1 MNTKRKIFSI
11 VLTLA
16 LMAGLIQPC
25 LRTTVLAADTDNQR
39 TFTFESEA
47 FYKSMKE
54 VLAYVNNLNS
64 VIASDDDSRTLTLDM
79 RKITWIYIKGV
90 DLTNTNSRLILETL
104 FRECTNLSMFGLRN
118 CNLDGFDFSLLN
130 RDSLE
135 WLYLEDVDIKRMPN
149 LTLNNLKILGLTG
162 NDLSAKGACANITED
177 KFPRLTKLVMDDC
190 ELSDISFIG
199 NLGSLTSLS
208 LADNR
213 LTDASVS
220 QLIEW
225 SNSNLSGLTTLNI
238 GKIVHH
244 GMGGSDFI
252 NLSSTNRFTDI
263 AGLASL
269 FQHFPGLSSLDLTSL
284 NITSLSEFANIPGT
298 NKISLDLRR
307 NKINDFAG
315 LEKDSR
321 FTLNLAY
328 QDYSVSGDF
337 VEGRESETPELIR
350 RVHDEN
356 DVLHGKLEYNNCS
369 ISDDG
374 TRLAILP
381 KASSA
386 SVRATSGKLSGS
398 TFSLSFKRIPNY
410 SVPKNITA
418 CIGDTLADVALPAK
432 FAWENPELVLEAEGL
447 HTYKAVYTPLD
458 LDRYVAVDDID
469 IPVNVISSVPQPTPT
484 VTPTPLPSTPAPTAT
499 PTLMPTSTIAPT
511 ATSAPTA
518 TVAPTATATPIATAT
533 ATPAPTMKPVATAA
547 PTATIEPTVP
557 VRPTATATPIAT
569 TTATPV
575 PTMKPVVTAAPN
587 ATIEPTPTA
596 KPTATAEPTPSAVTP
611 TPHIPIPTL
620 SVQLPVPTAS
630 VPPVITPTLKPDESN
645 QSGNQIEER
654 KDLSLLLATG
664 EQEGK
669 RGVRLTWRKWSG
681 CSGYEAYWSYCDG
694 KKNYKKLKT
703 VPSAGKR
710 VSVHK
715 KLKKDRA
722 YKYYVAAYQIKDGRK
737 YYLAKSPVIHVA
749 MNKEPRTNVRSIQL
763 NKKRIVLPIN
773 QTFQIRAAATKESRK
788 KKLLAHE
795 ETFRYYVDDRE
806 VAGVSK
812 KGVIRA
818 KKKGIATVFVIANN
832 GVANKVKVIVK

>member
-1 MNTKRKIFSI
+1 MNTKRNILSI

-25 LRTTVLAADTDNQR
+25 IRTTVLAADTDNQR

-54 VLAYVNNLNS
+54 VLAYGNNLNS

-90 DLTNTNSRLILETL
+90 DLTNADSRLILETL

-118 CNLDGFDFSLLN
+118 CNLDGFDFSLLS

-135 WLYLEDVDIKRMPN
+135 WLYLEDVDIKRMPD
-149 LTLNNLKILGLTG
+149 LTLNNLKTLGLTG
-162 NDLSAKGACANITED
+162 NDLSAEGACANITED
-177 KFPRLTKLVMDDC
+177 KFPSLTKLVMDDC

-284 NITSLSEFANIPGT
+284 NITSLSAFANIPGT

-328 QDYSVSGDF
+328 QDYSVSGGF

-369 ISDDG
+369 ISNDG

-381 KASSA
+381 KANSA
-386 SVRATSGKLSGS
+386 SVRVTSGKLSGS
-398 TFSLSFKRIPNY
+398 TFSLNFKRIPNY
-410 SVPKNITA
+410 TVPENITA

-458 LDRYVAVDDID
+458 LERYVAVDDID

-484 VTPTPLPSTPAPTAT
+484 VAPTPFPSTPAPTAT
-499 PTLMPTSTIAPT
+499 PTLTPTPTIAPT

-533 ATPAPTMKPVATAA
+533 ATPVPTMKPVATAA
-547 PTATIEPTVP
+547 PTATSAPTATVA
-557 VRPTATATPIAT
+557 PTATATPIAT
-569 TTATPV
+569 ATATPV
-575 PTMKPVVTAAPN
+575 PTMKPVATAVPT
-587 ATIEPTPTA
+587 ATIEPTP
-596 KPTATAEPTPSAVTP
+596 SAVVTP
-611 TPHIPIPTL
+611 TPHIPIPT
-620 SVQLPVPTAS
+620 AS
-630 VPPVITPTLKPDESN
+630 VSPVITPTQKPDESN

-664 EQEGK
+664 KQEGK

-703 VPSAGKR
+703 VLSAGKR

-795 ETFRYYVDDRE
+795 EKFRYYVDDRE

>member
-1 MNTKRKIFSI
+1 MNTKRKILSI

-54 VLAYVNNLNS
+54 VLAYGNNLNS
-64 VIASDDDSRTLTLDM
+64 VIASDDGSRTLTLDM
-79 RKITWIYIKGV
+79 GKITWIYIRGV
-90 DLTNTNSRLILETL
+90 DLTNTNSRSILETL
-104 FRECTNLSMFGLRN
+104 FRECTNLSMFGLRS
-118 CNLDGFDFSLLN
+118 CNLDGFDFSLLS

-135 WLYLEDVDIKRMPN
+135 WLYLEDVDIKRMPD
-149 LTLNNLKILGLTG
+149 LTLNNLKTLGLTG
-162 NDLSAKGACANITED
+162 NDLSAEGACANITED
-177 KFPRLTKLVMDDC
+177 KFPSLTKLFMDDC

-199 NLGSLTSLS
+199 DLGSLTSLS

-252 NLSSTNRFTDI
+252 NMSSSNRFTDI

-284 NITSLSEFANIPGT
+284 NITSLSAFANIPGT
-298 NKISLDLRR
+298 DKISLDLRR

-315 LEKDSR
+315 LEEDSR

-328 QDYSVSGDF
+328 QGYSVSGGF

-350 RVHDEN
+350 RVLDEN

-369 ISDDG
+369 ISNDG

-381 KASSA
+381 KANSA
-386 SVRATSGKLSGS
+386 SVRVTSGKLSGS

-410 SVPKNITA
+410 TVPENITA
-418 CIGDTLADVALPAK
+418 RIGDTLADVALPAK
-432 FAWENPELVLEAEGL
+432 FAWENPELVLETEGL

-484 VTPTPLPSTPAPTAT
+484 VAPTPLPSTPAPTAT
-499 PTLMPTSTIAPT
+499 PTLTPTPTIAPT

-533 ATPAPTMKPVATAA
+533 ATP
-547 PTATIEPTVP
+547 
-557 VRPTATATPIAT
+557 
-569 TTATPV
+569 V
-575 PTMKPVVTAAPN
+575 PTMKPAATAVPT

-596 KPTATAEPTPSAVTP
+596 KSTATAEPTPSAVVTP
-611 TPHIPIPTL
+611 PPHIPIPT
-620 SVQLPVPTAS
+620 AS
-630 VPPVITPTLKPDESN
+630 VSPVITPTQKPDESN

-664 EQEGK
+664 KQEGK

-763 NKKRIVLPIN
+763 NKKRIVLSIN

-795 ETFRYYVDDRE
+795 EKFRYYIDDRE